1 MAADRGR
8 LREACDLAHTGSGPI
23 GYKLSRGEAFFRS
36 VFVTATMPTSTPVA
50 STRGEGVSYRV
61 FGTGTLPTSISVASP
76 RGEGSL
82 MTGLR
87 HVHHAH
93 KYLRGILAWRRGL
106 LDGLRHGDLAHR
118 CLRGIPAWRRRL
130 LTALRHVHHAH
141 KYLRGILAWRR
152 RTSDRSSARRSCL
165 QAPQSHHGVPKRFQS
180 GKKQ

>member
-118 CLRGIPAWRRRL
+118 CLRGIPAWRR
-130 LTALRHVHHAH
+130 
-141 KYLRGILAWRR
+141 G
-152 RTSDRSSARRSCL
+152 SSGRSLARRPYL
-165 QAPQSHHGVPKRFQS
+165 QVPQSHPGVPKRFQS